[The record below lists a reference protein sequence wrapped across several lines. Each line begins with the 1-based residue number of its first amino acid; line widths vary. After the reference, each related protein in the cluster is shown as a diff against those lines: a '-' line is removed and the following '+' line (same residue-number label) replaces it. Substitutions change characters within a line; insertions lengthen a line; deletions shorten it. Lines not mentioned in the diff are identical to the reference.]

1 MKDNDDPKKIFERLK
16 VVEVRFITPNHKI
29 KEEDQMAV
37 MLSQFPREHQAMIT
51 AEHCAKGAAVTTED
65 LEDAMNQHYRL
76 INNGKTNQDE
86 DEISLTAF
94 DRTCCNCD
102 KPGHRHKDC
111 RARKK
116 TSKFKRK

>member
-51 AEHCAKGAAVTTED
+51 AEHCAKGAAVTVED
-65 LEDAMNQHYRL
+65 LEDAINQHYRL
-76 INNGKTNQDE
+76 INNGKR
-86 DEISLTAF
+86 I
-94 DRTCCNCD
+94 
-102 KPGHRHKDC
+102 
-111 RARKK
+111 K
-116 TSKFKRK
+116 TRMKSH